1 MSTAQT
7 GDLPTINRSVE
18 AHHSVADTT
27 DHPKM
32 ARRIAE
38 AKKTEQEDQEERC
51 EDAEKEKEEMKGK
64 SEWEH
69 FMSAAQTGDLP
80 TIKRIVETHRS
91 VVDATDQTTM
101 TQRIAEAKQASG
113 KATQPEDD
121 RVTQLFEL
129 FVDVKANGH
138 MYSRKQLGQIEQI
151 ARRNGAWYKKK
162 KGKVMKDEQRYE
174 SVCVDAVFRTTE
186 EAKTLV
192 SDKYGAV
199 YEDNY
204 IEDVSEVL
212 GTLLWCRRKL
222 LEVGKQPRAAIKEI
236 IKQGRR

>member
-1 MSTAQT
+1 
-7 GDLPTINRSVE
+7 
-18 AHHSVADTT
+18 
-27 DHPKM
+27 
-32 ARRIAE
+32 
-38 AKKTEQEDQEERC
+38 
-51 EDAEKEKEEMKGK
+51 
-64 SEWEH
+64 
-69 FMSAAQTGDLP
+69 MSAAQTGDLP